1 MRDATKKDRSSKLD
15 YHPDLVALKESNDLL
30 RQKVDELAEKLHK
43 ARTENA
49 EQRLELAR
57 MQRTVSESK
66 KLKEDVAAK
75 QAKFHSKQEKDMMAS
90 EILIKEL
97 KQLKLENK
105 KLRKLNKESF
115 KKAKNAST
123 LFKET
128 LKVKLQYEK
137 LIISLNERPKISD
150 EIQTIIKQQPS
161 MSNQIRQPSD
171 KFAI

>member
-1 MRDATKKDRSSKLD
+1 
-15 YHPDLVALKESNDLL
+15 
-30 RQKVDELAEKLHK
+30 
-43 ARTENA
+43 
-49 EQRLELAR
+49 
-57 MQRTVSESK
+57 
-66 KLKEDVAAK
+66 
-75 QAKFHSKQEKDMMAS
+75 MMAS

-150 EIQTIIKQQPS
+150 EIQSIIKQ
-161 MSNQIRQPSD
+161 
-171 KFAI
+171 